1 MVHLVC
7 THVKCQYQVCICK
20 CVWFLCLTRIVNIK
34 YVYVSVYGAFWMY
47 VFVSYSNCEYQV
59 CICKCVCAFWMY
71 VFVSY
76 SNCEYQ
82 VCICKCVWCILDVCF
97 CVITRIVNIKY
108 AYVSVYGA
116 FWMYVFVSYSFELWI
131 SSMYM

>member
-1 MVHLVC
+1 MVHFGCMFLCHYSKCEYQVCICKCVWCILDSYELSISSVLTRNCEYGVVC

-20 CVWFLCLTRIVNIK
+20 WWMAFCVLTRIVNIK
-34 YVYVSVYGAFWMY
+34 YAYVSVYG
-47 VFVSYSNCEYQV
+47 
-59 CICKCVCAFWMY
+59 AFWMY

-97 CVITRIVNIKY
+97 CVLL
-108 AYVSVYGA
+108 
-116 FWMYVFVSYSFELWI
+116 ELWI
-131 SSMYM
+131 SSMHM

>member
-1 MVHLVC
+1 MVHFGC
-7 THVKCQYQVCICK
+7 M
-20 CVWFLCLTRIVNIK
+20 FLCLTRIVNIK
-34 YVYVSVYGAFWMY
+34 YAYVSVYGAFWMY

-59 CICKCVCAFWMY
+59 CICKCVWAFWMY

-97 CVITRIVNIKY
+97 CVLLEVCICKCVWC
-108 AYVSVYGA
+108 S
-116 FWMYVFVSYSFELWI
+116 MYHVKCQYQVCICKCVWCILDVCFCVLLELWI
-131 SSMYM
+131 SSMHM